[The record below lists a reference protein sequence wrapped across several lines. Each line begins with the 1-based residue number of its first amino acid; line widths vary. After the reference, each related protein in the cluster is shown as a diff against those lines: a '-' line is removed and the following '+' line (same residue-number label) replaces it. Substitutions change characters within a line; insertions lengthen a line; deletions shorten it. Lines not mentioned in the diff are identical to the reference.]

1 MKRVTIYVDDAI
13 WEGIKAYTW
22 ELSVE
27 AREKVS
33 VGNYLTGLHLKH
45 GGRVKEG
52 ERKDR

>member
-13 WEGIKAYTW
+13 WEEIKAFTW

-33 VGNYLTGLHLKH
+33 VGNYLIGLHLKY
-45 GGRVKEG
+45 GGKVKEG